1 MSEEAIEIPSL
12 DDKVI
17 RIGTLCAVFFLSV
30 FLVPYIQGFLN
41 GKLGFSS
48 NTGGLK
54 KFTISTMIDVS
65 SKVLQVSIVF
75 VFICFGNIYLA
86 WQNFFE
92 TENDA
97 RLLVPICS
105 YLFGIAMILLLWLPN
120 SKYPSAH
127 SALAILVF
135 VSGTIFN
142 TVIFLLYDKYYP
154 ENGTLS
160 ILRVNAVLAIVIF
173 VVVVILAV
181 VIARNTGK
189 RIKIGKIDLVDL
201 FAGLELIHVLVL
213 SSTIFFVSSLPA
225 LPISAD
231 SCLNTVMM
239 KPDGKLVLND
249 V

>member
-1 MSEEAIEIPSL
+1 MSQEAIEIPPL

-30 FLVPYIQGFLN
+30 FLVPYVQGFLN

-48 NTGGLK
+48 TTGGRK

-92 TENDA
+92 TENDI

-105 YLFGIAMILLLWLPN
+105 YLFGIAMILLLWIPN

-142 TVIFLLYDKYYP
+142 TVIFWLYDKYYP
-154 ENGTLS
+154 ENQTLS
-160 ILRVNAVLAIVIF
+160 ILRVNAFLAIAIF
-173 VVVVILAV
+173 VVVVVFHTVYERMNQNPSWLRSLFVSIDILDGSLYNQIMSTINRKPP
-181 VIARNTGK
+181 IAA
-189 RIKIGKIDLVDL
+189 
-201 FAGLELIHVLVL
+201 FAIFIALSWSFFWSSGG
-213 SSTIFFVSSLPA
+213 SSTFSIWV
-225 LPISAD
+225 
-231 SCLNTVMM
+231 
-239 KPDGKLVLND
+239 
-249 V
+249 